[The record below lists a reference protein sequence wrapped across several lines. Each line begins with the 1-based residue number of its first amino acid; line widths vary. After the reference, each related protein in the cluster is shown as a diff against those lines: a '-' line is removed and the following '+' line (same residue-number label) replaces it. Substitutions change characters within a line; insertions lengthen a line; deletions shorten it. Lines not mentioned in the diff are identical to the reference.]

1 MTLNLSQSPQF
12 LHPPIFQMLPEEA
25 LRSLS
30 DSDETGSSSR
40 ISFSSE
46 FLDES
51 NFITICPSPR
61 AEREERWPGVDF
73 EFLSGNLTSMIAA
86 DELFSDGKFLPFRP
100 IHHAGNGIRL
110 KPDCLDEALV
120 RAEHGEKDREA
131 RMAWLLD
138 DDPSPRPPKCTVL
151 WKELLRLKKQRPS
164 TLSPSNSSSSSSSSS
179 SSRTSVAKVRGEAV
193 GNSEKSSNKLKKGS
207 FSIRIR
213 PVLNVPIC
221 IQAKNAALPPLFSS
235 RKGRS

>member
-1 MTLNLSQSPQF
+1 MLS
-12 LHPPIFQMLPEEA
+12 EEP
-25 LRSLS
+25 LRSLSLS

-86 DELFSDGKFLPFRP
+86 DELFSEGKLLPFRP
-100 IHHAGNGIRL
+100 IHHTANGIRL
-110 KPDCLDEALV
+110 KPDEALV
-120 RAEHGEKDREA
+120 RVEHGEKDREA
-131 RMAWLLD
+131 RMAWFLD
-138 DDPSPRPPKCTVL
+138 EDPSPRPPKCTVL

-164 TLSPSNSSSSSSSSS
+164 MLSPSNSSSSSSSSS

-193 GNSEKSSNKLKKGS
+193 GNNEKSSNKLKKGS

-221 IQAKNAALPPLFSS
+221 IQAKNAALPPLFST